1 MLRPLSLSGGAVAPS
16 PFRNPTLDPNLEGG
30 GEGRGGEGR
39 RGGGGGPENRDGKAG
54 VAGGRGER
62 EKVALGEG
70 VEG

>member
-1 MLRPLSLSGGAVAPS
+1 VAVPSLPVRSATP
-16 PFRNPTLDPNLEGG
+16 RWIRIWRE
-30 GEGRGGEGR
+30 EGRGGEGR